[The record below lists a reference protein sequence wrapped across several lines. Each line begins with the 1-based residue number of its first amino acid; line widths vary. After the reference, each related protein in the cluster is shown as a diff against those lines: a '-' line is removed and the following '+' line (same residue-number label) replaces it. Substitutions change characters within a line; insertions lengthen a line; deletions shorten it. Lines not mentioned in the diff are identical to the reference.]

1 MSLINAGN
9 MENSSL
15 CVFSYNSRGYG
26 KSKQDFCNY
35 LVSQNVAG
43 NKIPILCNQENFIL
57 RGNSYK
63 ISRSIPGFQF
73 IINPAV
79 KETQDK
85 GRARNGMFIAFPEY
99 IKNQVQDVSPGYWRI
114 QAVIIKCKN
123 SQILIINSYF
133 PVDKKTVRVDGNE
146 LLETIQFIKQVME
159 SYEFSSVL
167 LLGDINCDFLRRT
180 GHTNLVS
187 SFVDE
192 NYLKKAWDH
201 FEIYFTHC
209 HEYNGN
215 SSVSTID
222 HFCWNEEFD
231 NCIAEC
237 GVLHSADNMSDH
249 SPIYCV
255 IDIDQIETCFSQQVE

>member
-1 MSLINAGN
+1 MIMSLINAGN
-9 MENSSL
+9 KENSSL

-114 QAVIIKCKN
+114 QASIIKLSN
-123 SQILIINSYF
+123 YQILIINSYF
-133 PVDKKTVRVDGNE
+133 PVDKKTV
-146 LLETIQFIKQVME
+146 
-159 SYEFSSVL
+159 
-167 LLGDINCDFLRRT
+167 
-180 GHTNLVS
+180 
-187 SFVDE
+187 
-192 NYLKKAWDH
+192 
-201 FEIYFTHC
+201 
-209 HEYNGN
+209 
-215 SSVSTID
+215 
-222 HFCWNEEFD
+222 
-231 NCIAEC
+231 
-237 GVLHSADNMSDH
+237 
-249 SPIYCV
+249 
-255 IDIDQIETCFSQQVE
+255 